1 MDDGLPPDSTQTV
14 QAVLDRWPGAAQV
27 FFDLRT
33 ACVGC
38 PMARFC
44 TLDEV
49 VANYGLNRDR
59 LMKALR
65 AKRMQRST
73 LNPEG
78 ACK

>member
-1 MDDGLPPDSTQTV
+1 
-14 QAVLDRWPGAAQV
+14 
-27 FFDLRT
+27 
-33 ACVGC
+33 
-38 PMARFC
+38 MARFC

-73 LNPEG
+73 LDPEG